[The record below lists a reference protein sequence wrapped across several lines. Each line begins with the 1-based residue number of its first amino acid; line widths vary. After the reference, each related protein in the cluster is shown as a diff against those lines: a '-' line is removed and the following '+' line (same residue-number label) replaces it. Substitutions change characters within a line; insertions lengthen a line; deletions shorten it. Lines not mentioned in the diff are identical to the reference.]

1 MGCIAYSDEL
11 SKEKSSTSLETL
23 KFRHECYTSP
33 FEELLDELSLAGQV
47 VKLNAFA
54 DSKR

>member
-11 SKEKSSTSLETL
+11 SKEKNSTSLETL

-33 FEELLDELSLAGQV
+33 FEVLSDESDLASLA
-47 VKLNAFA
+47 VKLNAFS
-54 DSKR
+54 DFKR

>member
-1 MGCIAYSDEL
+1 MGCIAYFDEL
-11 SKEKSSTSLETL
+11 SKGMSSTSLETL

-33 FEELLDELSLAGQV
+33 FEVLSDELSLADQV

>member
-1 MGCIAYSDEL
+1 MGCIAYFDEL
-11 SKEKSSTSLETL
+11 SKEKSSTSLGTL

-33 FEELLDELSLAGQV
+33 FEVLLDELSLAGQV